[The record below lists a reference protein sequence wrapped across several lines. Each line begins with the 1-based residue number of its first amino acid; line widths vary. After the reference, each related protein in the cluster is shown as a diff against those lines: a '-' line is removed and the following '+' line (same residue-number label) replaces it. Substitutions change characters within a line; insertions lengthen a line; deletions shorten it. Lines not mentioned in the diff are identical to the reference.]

1 MDIEFNYS
9 MNEIESLV
17 IILVRLI
24 YLLLKIDLI
33 IDLRIF
39 SHAKLEQYFFV
50 SKFNYRFFSKMT
62 LDQSN
67 IDLST
72 LTPMMQQYM
81 TVKLQHPHSLMFYR
95 MGDFYELFF
104 DDAHKA
110 AKILGITLTHRGKA
124 NGQPI
129 PMAGVPYHAAEGY
142 LARLVKKGETVVI
155 CEQLGEVT
163 GKGPVERGVV
173 RIITPGTLTDDALLN
188 AHQSSNLVSICI
200 KSDEIGIALLDLSA
214 GIFKVQ
220 QQSFQAEQLPL
231 ELARLMPSELLIDED
246 FKHPEVVEQIKQ
258 ILDCPV
264 TKRPNVDFNL
274 NNAQKTLCDQ
284 FAVSTLSGFGIEHLE
299 LAKAAAAA
307 LIHYAKDTQKTA
319 LPHIRSIR
327 LEQSSDFIALDPV
340 TRRNLEII
348 DPLFEHGTSLFDLTN
363 QCQTAMG
370 SRLLS
375 RTLMQPIRDTAL
387 LDQRLD
393 AIQTILSGYHEAPI
407 RLVLKEISDIERVL
421 SRVALGS
428 ARPRDLVQ
436 LRQACAQIPYLR
448 HALAP
453 MTSTPQSALI
463 NQLNEELGDF
473 NGLHHRLM
481 SAIVENPPVL
491 LRDGNVIA
499 NGFDHELDELR
510 QIRDHAGQFLIDL
523 EIKERETT
531 GINTLK
537 IGYNRVSGYYIEL
550 TRAQAEQ
557 APAHYIRRQTLK
569 NAERYITPE
578 LKSFEDKVLSSESR
592 ALAREKLL
600 FEMLL
605 DELRQDIANLQM
617 MASAIAQLDVLT
629 NFAHLSRLYNWNRPE
644 FSPEIGI
651 HIQAGRHPVVESLI
665 KTPYTPNDTY
675 LDVQHRMSIITG
687 PNMGGKS
694 TFMRQT
700 ALITLLAYC
709 GSFVPAKFAKLGPID
724 RIFTRIGSADD
735 LSSGKSTFMV
745 EMTET
750 SQILHHATQQSLV
763 LMDEVGRGTSTYD
776 GLSLAWACVLDLT
789 HRIKCLCLFATHYFE
804 LTELGMDPCIDNYHV
819 TAQEVNGHLILLH
832 KVQKGPASQSHGLQV
847 AKLAGIPQN
856 VIKEAQAKLKKLEKL
871 QLQTQPVQKD
881 LFSQDLFSNSEPVE
895 KIIEVEKVVEI
906 HQPSQVEQL
915 LSEIIVDDL
924 SPRQALDQLYQ
935 LKQLLQKS

>member
-1 MDIEFNYS
+1 
-9 MNEIESLV
+9 MNMQEIV
-17 IILVRLI
+17 
-24 YLLLKIDLI
+24 
-33 IDLRIF
+33 
-39 SHAKLEQYFFV
+39 A
-50 SKFNYRFFSKMT
+50 
-62 LDQSN
+62 
-67 IDLST
+67 DLSSH
-72 LTPMMQQYM
+72 TPMMQQYLK
-81 TVKLQHPHSLMFYR
+81 VKMQHPHSLMFYR

-110 AKILGITLTHRGKA
+110 AKLLGITLTHRGKA

-129 PMAGVPYHAAEGY
+129 PMAGVPYHSAEGY

-155 CEQLGEVT
+155 CEQIGEVT

-188 AHQSSNLVSICI
+188 SYQSSNLVALCLQQNQ
-200 KSDEIGIALLDLSA
+200 IGIALLDLSA

-220 QQSFQAEQLPL
+220 QQEYQPEQLAI
-231 ELARLMPSELLIDED
+231 ELSRLMPSEIVVDED
-246 FKHPEVVEQIKQ
+246 IVDPNIIESVKKQ
-258 ILDCPV
+258 LDCPV

-284 FAVSTLSGFGIEHLE
+284 LGVATLSGFGIDHLP

-307 LIHYAKDTQKTA
+307 LIHYAKETQRTA
-319 LPHIRSIR
+319 LPHIRSIQ

-340 TRRNLEII
+340 TRRNLELIE
-348 DPLFEHGTSLFDLTN
+348 PLFEHGTSLFQLIND
-363 QCQTAMG
+363 CQTAMG

-375 RTLMQPIRDTAL
+375 RTLMQPLRDTAL
-387 LDQRLD
+387 LDARLD
-393 AIQTILSGYHEAPI
+393 ATEAILTGYHDAPI

-448 HALAP
+448 HAVQPIVSAG
-453 MTSTPQSALI
+453 QSKYLQ
-463 NQLNEELGDF
+463 QLNEELGDF
-473 NGLHHRLM
+473 QGLYQRLM
-481 SAIVENPPVL
+481 AAIVEQPPVL

-499 NGFDHELDELR
+499 EGFDSELDELR

-523 EIKERETT
+523 EIQERERT

-550 TRAQAEQ
+550 SRAQAEQ
-557 APAHYIRRQTLK
+557 APEHYIRRQTLK

-592 ALAREKLL
+592 ALAREKML

-605 DELRQDIANLQM
+605 DELRQDIGNLQM
-617 MASAIAQLDVLT
+617 MSSAIAQIDVLA
-629 NFAHLSRLYNWNRPE
+629 NFAHQARLKNWTRPE
-644 FSPEIGI
+644 FSPEIGVKI
-651 HIQAGRHPVVESLI
+651 VAGRHPVVEALS
-665 KTPYTPNDTY
+665 KTAFTPNDTT
-675 LDVQHRMSIITG
+675 LDFNHRMAIITG

-700 ALITLLAYC
+700 ALIALLGYC
-709 GSFVPAKFAKLGPID
+709 GSYVPAQAAVLGPID

-735 LSSGKSTFMV
+735 LSTGKSTFMV

-750 SQILHHATQQSLV
+750 SQILHHATNQSLV

-789 HRIKCLCLFATHYFE
+789 KRIKCLCLFATHYFE
-804 LTELGMDPCIDNYHV
+804 LTELGKESGIDNYHV
-819 TAQEVNGHLILLH
+819 TAKELNGNLILLH
-832 KVQKGPASQSHGLQV
+832 KVQQGPASQSHGLQV
-847 AKLAGIPQN
+847 AKLAGIPAN
-856 VIKEAQAKLKKLEKL
+856 VIKEAQNRLKILEK
-871 QLQTQPVQKD
+871 QSHQSVQKSVQHD
-881 LFSQDLFSNSEPVE
+881 LFSEPVVE
-895 KIIEVEKVVEI
+895 TEVIERIVEVEK
-906 HQPSQVEQL
+906 PSPALEALRQL
-915 LSEIIVDDL
+915 DVDNL
-924 SPRQALDQLYQ
+924 TPRQALEQLYALKEQ
-935 LKQLLQKS
+935 LNA

>member
-1 MDIEFNYS
+1 MY
-9 MNEIESLV
+9 MNMQEIV
-17 IILVRLI
+17 
-24 YLLLKIDLI
+24 
-33 IDLRIF
+33 
-39 SHAKLEQYFFV
+39 A
-50 SKFNYRFFSKMT
+50 
-62 LDQSN
+62 
-67 IDLST
+67 DLSSH
-72 LTPMMQQYM
+72 TPMMQQYLK
-81 TVKLQHPHSLMFYR
+81 VKMQHPHSLMFYR

-110 AKILGITLTHRGKA
+110 AKLLGITLTHRGKA

-129 PMAGVPYHAAEGY
+129 PMAGVPYHSAEGY

-155 CEQLGEVT
+155 CEQIGEVT

-188 AHQSSNLVSICI
+188 SYQSSNLVALCLQQNQ
-200 KSDEIGIALLDLSA
+200 IGIALLDLSA

-220 QQSFQAEQLPL
+220 QQEYQPEQLAI
-231 ELARLMPSELLIDED
+231 ELSRLMPSEIVVDED
-246 FKHPEVVEQIKQ
+246 IVDPNIIESVKKQ
-258 ILDCPV
+258 LDCPV

-284 FAVSTLSGFGIEHLE
+284 LGVATLSGFGIDHLP

-307 LIHYAKDTQKTA
+307 LIHYAKETQRTA
-319 LPHIRSIR
+319 LPHIRSIQ

-340 TRRNLEII
+340 TRRNLELIE
-348 DPLFEHGTSLFDLTN
+348 PLFEHGTSLFQLIND
-363 QCQTAMG
+363 CQTAMG
-370 SRLLS
+370 GRLLS
-375 RTLMQPIRDTAL
+375 RTLMQPLRDTAL
-387 LDQRLD
+387 LDARLD
-393 AIQTILSGYHEAPI
+393 ATEAILTGYHDAPI

-448 HALAP
+448 HAVQPIVSAG
-453 MTSTPQSALI
+453 QSKYLQ
-463 NQLNEELGDF
+463 QLNEELGDF
-473 NGLHHRLM
+473 QGLYQRLM
-481 SAIVENPPVL
+481 AAIVEQPPVL

-499 NGFDHELDELR
+499 EGFDSELDELR

-523 EIKERETT
+523 EIQERERT

-550 TRAQAEQ
+550 SRAQAEQ
-557 APAHYIRRQTLK
+557 APEHYLRRQTLK

-592 ALAREKLL
+592 ALAREKML

-605 DELRQDIANLQM
+605 DELRQDIGNLQM
-617 MASAIAQLDVLT
+617 MSSAIAQIDVLA
-629 NFAHLSRLYNWNRPE
+629 NFAHQARLKNWTRPE
-644 FSPEIGI
+644 FSPEIGVKI
-651 HIQAGRHPVVESLI
+651 VAGRHPVVEALS
-665 KTPYTPNDTY
+665 KTAFTPNDTT
-675 LDVQHRMSIITG
+675 LDFNHRMAIITG

-700 ALITLLAYC
+700 ALIALLGYC
-709 GSFVPAKFAKLGPID
+709 GSYVPAQAAVLGPID

-735 LSSGKSTFMV
+735 LSTGKSTFMV

-750 SQILHHATQQSLV
+750 SQILHHATNQSLV

-789 HRIKCLCLFATHYFE
+789 KRIKCLCLFATHYFE
-804 LTELGMDPCIDNYHV
+804 LTELGKESGIDNYHV
-819 TAQEVNGHLILLH
+819 TAKELNGNLILLH
-832 KVQKGPASQSHGLQV
+832 KVQQGPASQSHGLQV
-847 AKLAGIPQN
+847 AKLAGIPAN
-856 VIKEAQAKLKKLEKL
+856 VIKEAQNRLKILEK
-871 QLQTQPVQKD
+871 QSHQSVQKSVQHD
-881 LFSQDLFSNSEPVE
+881 LFSEPVVE
-895 KIIEVEKVVEI
+895 TEVIERIVEVEK
-906 HQPSQVEQL
+906 PSPALEALRQL
-915 LSEIIVDDL
+915 DVDNL
-924 SPRQALDQLYQ
+924 TPRQALEQLYALKEQ
-935 LKQLLQKS
+935 LNA

>member
-1 MDIEFNYS
+1 
-9 MNEIESLV
+9 MNMQEIV
-17 IILVRLI
+17 
-24 YLLLKIDLI
+24 
-33 IDLRIF
+33 
-39 SHAKLEQYFFV
+39 A
-50 SKFNYRFFSKMT
+50 
-62 LDQSN
+62 
-67 IDLST
+67 DLSSH
-72 LTPMMQQYM
+72 TPMMQQYLK
-81 TVKLQHPHSLMFYR
+81 VKMQHPHSLMFYR

-110 AKILGITLTHRGKA
+110 AKLLGITLTHRGKA

-129 PMAGVPYHAAEGY
+129 PMAGVPYHSAEGY

-155 CEQLGEVT
+155 CEQIGEVT

-188 AHQSSNLVSICI
+188 SYQSSNLVALCLQQNQ
-200 KSDEIGIALLDLSA
+200 IGIALLDLSA

-220 QQSFQAEQLPL
+220 QQEYQPEQLTI
-231 ELARLMPSELLIDED
+231 ELSRLMPSEIVVDED
-246 FKHPEVVEQIKQ
+246 IVDPNIIESVKKQ
-258 ILDCPV
+258 LDCPV

-284 FAVSTLSGFGIEHLE
+284 LGVATLSGFGIDHLP

-307 LIHYAKDTQKTA
+307 LIHYAKETQRTA
-319 LPHIRSIR
+319 LPHIRSIQ

-340 TRRNLEII
+340 TRRNLELIE
-348 DPLFEHGTSLFDLTN
+348 PLFEHGTSLFQLIND
-363 QCQTAMG
+363 CQTAMG
-370 SRLLS
+370 GRLLS
-375 RTLMQPIRDTAL
+375 RTLMQPLRDTAL
-387 LDQRLD
+387 LDARLD
-393 AIQTILSGYHEAPI
+393 ATEAILTGYHDAPI

-448 HALAP
+448 HAVQPIVSAG
-453 MTSTPQSALI
+453 QSKYLQ
-463 NQLNEELGDF
+463 QLNEELGDF
-473 NGLHHRLM
+473 QGLYQRLM
-481 SAIVENPPVL
+481 AAIVEQPPVL

-499 NGFDHELDELR
+499 EGFDSELDELR

-523 EIKERETT
+523 EIQERERT

-550 TRAQAEQ
+550 SRAQAEQ
-557 APAHYIRRQTLK
+557 APEHYIRRQTLK

-592 ALAREKLL
+592 ALAREKML

-605 DELRQDIANLQM
+605 DELRQDIGNLQM
-617 MASAIAQLDVLT
+617 MSSAIAQIDVLA
-629 NFAHLSRLYNWNRPE
+629 NFAHQARLKNWTRPE
-644 FSPEIGI
+644 FSPEIGVKI
-651 HIQAGRHPVVESLI
+651 VAGRHPVVEALS
-665 KTPYTPNDTY
+665 KTTFTPNDTT
-675 LDVQHRMSIITG
+675 LDFNHRMAIITG

-700 ALITLLAYC
+700 ALIALLGYC
-709 GSFVPAKFAKLGPID
+709 GSYVPAQAAVLGPID

-735 LSSGKSTFMV
+735 LSTGKSTFMV

-750 SQILHHATQQSLV
+750 SQILHHATNQSLV

-789 HRIKCLCLFATHYFE
+789 KRIKCLCLFATHYFE
-804 LTELGMDPCIDNYHV
+804 LTELGKESGIDNYHV
-819 TAQEVNGHLILLH
+819 TAKELNGNLILLH
-832 KVQKGPASQSHGLQV
+832 KVQQGPASQSHGLQV
-847 AKLAGIPQN
+847 AKLAGIPAN
-856 VIKEAQAKLKKLEKL
+856 VIKEAQNRLKILEK
-871 QLQTQPVQKD
+871 QSHQSVQKSVQHD
-881 LFSQDLFSNSEPVE
+881 LFSEPVVE
-895 KIIEVEKVVEI
+895 TEVIERIVEVEK
-906 HQPSQVEQL
+906 PSPALEALRQL
-915 LSEIIVDDL
+915 DVDNL
-924 SPRQALDQLYQ
+924 TPRQALEQLYALKEQ
-935 LKQLLQKS
+935 LNA

>member
-1 MDIEFNYS
+1 MSFMEN
-9 MNEIESLV
+9 
-17 IILVRLI
+17 
-24 YLLLKIDLI
+24 
-33 IDLRIF
+33 
-39 SHAKLEQYFFV
+39 
-50 SKFNYRFFSKMT
+50 MT
-62 LDQSN
+62 DF
-67 IDLST
+67 ST

-81 TVKLQHPHSLMFYR
+81 SVKAQHPHSLMFYR

-110 AKILGITLTHRGKA
+110 AKLLGITLTHRGKA
-124 NGQPI
+124 NGNPI

-155 CEQLGEVT
+155 CEQIGEVT

-188 AHQSSNLVSICI
+188 AHQSSNLVSIAI
-200 KSDEIGIALLDLSA
+200 HQNQIGIALLDLSA

-220 QQSFQAEQLPL
+220 QQEFKAEQLPL
-231 ELARLMPSELLIDED
+231 ELARLMPSELVLNED
-246 FKHPEVVEQIKQ
+246 IQDQALLEQIKSL
-258 ILDCPV
+258 IECPI

-284 FAVSTLSGFGIEHLE
+284 LGVSTLSGFGIDELP
-299 LAKAAAAA
+299 LAKVAAAA
-307 LIHYAKDTQKTA
+307 LIHYAKETQKTA
-319 LPHIRSIR
+319 LPHIRSIK
-327 LEQSSDFIALDPV
+327 LEQSIDFIALDPV

-348 DPLFEHGTSLFDLTN
+348 DPLFEHGTSLFNLVND
-363 QCQTAMG
+363 CQTAMG
-370 SRLLS
+370 GRLLA
-375 RTLMQPIRDTAL
+375 RTLMQPLRDTAL

-393 AIQTILSGYHEAPI
+393 AIEVLLKGYHEAPV
-407 RLVLKEISDIERVL
+407 RLILKEISDIERVL
-421 SRVALGS
+421 SRIALGS

-436 LRQACAQIPYLR
+436 LRQACAQIPFLR
-448 HALAP
+448 NAIQPIASQNQ
-453 MTSTPQSALI
+453 STLI
-463 NQLNEELGDF
+463 QQLNNELGDF
-473 NGLHHRLM
+473 NGLHLRLM
-481 SAIVENPPVL
+481 NAIVENPPVL

-499 NGFDHELDELR
+499 EGFDSELDELR

-523 EIKERETT
+523 EIRERENT

-557 APAHYIRRQTLK
+557 APDSYIRRQTLK

-592 ALAREKLL
+592 ALAREKAL

-605 DELRQDIANLQM
+605 DELRQDIGNLQM
-617 MASAIAQLDVLT
+617 MSAAIAQIDLLS
-629 NFAHLSRLYNWNRPE
+629 NFAHQARLYSWNRPE

-651 HIQAGRHPVVESLI
+651 QIQAGRHPVVESLI
-665 KTPYTPNDTY
+665 KTPYTPNDTQ
-675 LDVQHRMSIITG
+675 LDFNHRMSIITG

-700 ALITLLAYC
+700 ALISLLAYC
-709 GSFVPAKFAKLGPID
+709 GSYVPAKAAKLGPID

-750 SQILHHATQQSLV
+750 SQILHHATNQSLV

-789 HRIKCLCLFATHYFE
+789 KRIQCLCLFATHYFE
-804 LTELGMDPCIDNYHV
+804 LTELSKEPCIENYHV
-819 TAQEVNGHLILLH
+819 TAKEINGQLILLH
-832 KVQKGPASQSHGLQV
+832 KVQHGPASQSHGLQV
-847 AKLAGIPQN
+847 AKLAGIPES
-856 VIKEAQAKLKKLEKL
+856 VIKDAQHRLRILEK
-871 QLQTQPVQKD
+871 QQQPQVIQN
-881 LFSQDLFSNSEPVE
+881 DLFSNLQEPEVIE
-895 KIIEVEKVVEI
+895 KVIEVEKSS
-906 HQPSQVEQL
+906 PAL
-915 LSEIIVDDL
+915 DALKDLDLDDL
-924 SPRQALDQLYQ
+924 TPRQALEQLYK
-935 LKQLLQKS
+935 LKQLLKA

>member
-1 MDIEFNYS
+1 MSFMEN
-9 MNEIESLV
+9 
-17 IILVRLI
+17 
-24 YLLLKIDLI
+24 
-33 IDLRIF
+33 
-39 SHAKLEQYFFV
+39 
-50 SKFNYRFFSKMT
+50 MT
-62 LDQSN
+62 DF
-67 IDLST
+67 ST

-81 TVKLQHPHSLMFYR
+81 SVKVQHPHSLMFYR

-110 AKILGITLTHRGKA
+110 AKLLGITLTHRGKA
-124 NGQPI
+124 NGNPI

-155 CEQLGEVT
+155 CEQIGEVT

-188 AHQSSNLVSICI
+188 AHQSSNLVSIAI
-200 KSDEIGIALLDLSA
+200 HQNQIGIALLDLSA

-220 QQSFQAEQLPL
+220 QQEFKAEQLPL
-231 ELARLMPSELLIDED
+231 ELARLMPSELVLNED
-246 FKHPEVVEQIKQ
+246 IQDQALLEQIKSL
-258 ILDCPV
+258 IECPI

-284 FAVSTLSGFGIEHLE
+284 LGVSTLSGFGIDELP
-299 LAKAAAAA
+299 LAKVAAAA
-307 LIHYAKDTQKTA
+307 LIHYAKETQKTA
-319 LPHIRSIR
+319 LPHIRSIK

-348 DPLFEHGTSLFDLTN
+348 DPLFEHGTSLFNLVND
-363 QCQTAMG
+363 CQTAMG
-370 SRLLS
+370 GRLLA
-375 RTLMQPIRDTAL
+375 RTLMQPLRDTAL

-393 AIQTILSGYHEAPI
+393 AIEVLLKGYHEAPV
-407 RLVLKEISDIERVL
+407 RLILKEISDIERVL
-421 SRVALGS
+421 SRIALGS

-436 LRQACAQIPYLR
+436 LRQACAQIPFLR
-448 HALAP
+448 NAIQP
-453 MTSTPQSALI
+453 IVSQNQSTLI
-463 NQLNEELGDF
+463 QQLNDELGDF
-473 NGLHHRLM
+473 NGLHLRLM
-481 SAIVENPPVL
+481 NAIVENPPVL

-499 NGFDHELDELR
+499 EGFDSELDELR

-523 EIKERETT
+523 EIRERKNT

-557 APAHYIRRQTLK
+557 APDSYIRRQTLK

-592 ALAREKLL
+592 ALAREKAL

-605 DELRQDIANLQM
+605 DELRQDIGNLQM
-617 MASAIAQLDVLT
+617 MSAAIAQIDLLS
-629 NFAHLSRLYNWNRPE
+629 NFAHQARLYSWNRPE

-651 HIQAGRHPVVESLI
+651 QIQAGRHPVVESLI
-665 KTPYTPNDTY
+665 KTPYTPNDTQ
-675 LDVQHRMSIITG
+675 LDFNHRMSIITG

-700 ALITLLAYC
+700 ALISLLAYC
-709 GSFVPAKFAKLGPID
+709 GSYVPAKAAKLGPID

-750 SQILHHATQQSLV
+750 SQILHHATNQSLV

-789 HRIKCLCLFATHYFE
+789 KRIQCLCLFATHYFE
-804 LTELGMDPCIDNYHV
+804 LTELSKEPCIDNYHV
-819 TAQEVNGHLILLH
+819 TAKEINGQLILLH
-832 KVQKGPASQSHGLQV
+832 KVQHGPASQSHGLQV
-847 AKLAGIPQN
+847 AKLAGIPES
-856 VIKEAQAKLKKLEKL
+856 VIKDAQHRLRILEK
-871 QLQTQPVQKD
+871 QQQPQVVQN
-881 LFSQDLFSNSEPVE
+881 DLFSNLQEAEVIE
-895 KIIEVEKVVEI
+895 KVIEVEKSSPALDALKV
-906 HQPSQVEQL
+906 L
-915 LSEIIVDDL
+915 DLDDL
-924 SPRQALDQLYQ
+924 TPRQALEQLYQ
-935 LKQLLQKS
+935 LKQLLKA

>member
-1 MDIEFNYS
+1 
-9 MNEIESLV
+9 MNMQEIV
-17 IILVRLI
+17 
-24 YLLLKIDLI
+24 
-33 IDLRIF
+33 
-39 SHAKLEQYFFV
+39 A
-50 SKFNYRFFSKMT
+50 
-62 LDQSN
+62 
-67 IDLST
+67 DLSSH
-72 LTPMMQQYM
+72 TPMMQQYLK
-81 TVKLQHPHSLMFYR
+81 VKIQHPHSLMFYR

-110 AKILGITLTHRGKA
+110 AKLLGITLTHRGKA

-129 PMAGVPYHAAEGY
+129 PMAGVPYHSAEGY

-155 CEQLGEVT
+155 CEQIGEVT

-188 AHQSSNLVSICI
+188 SYQSSNLVALCLQQNQ
-200 KSDEIGIALLDLSA
+200 IGIALLDLSA

-220 QQSFQAEQLPL
+220 QQEYQPEQLAI
-231 ELARLMPSELLIDED
+231 ELSRLMPSEIVVDED
-246 FKHPEVVEQIKQ
+246 IVDPNIIESVKKQ
-258 ILDCPV
+258 LDCPV

-284 FAVSTLSGFGIEHLE
+284 LGVATLSGFGIDHLP

-307 LIHYAKDTQKTA
+307 LIHYAKETQRTA
-319 LPHIRSIR
+319 LPHIRSIQ

-340 TRRNLEII
+340 TRRNLELIE
-348 DPLFEHGTSLFDLTN
+348 PLFEHGTSLFQLIND
-363 QCQTAMG
+363 CQTAMG
-370 SRLLS
+370 GRLLS
-375 RTLMQPIRDTAL
+375 RTLMQPLRDTAL
-387 LDQRLD
+387 LDARLD
-393 AIQTILSGYHEAPI
+393 ATEAILTSYHDAPI

-448 HALAP
+448 HAVQPIVSAG
-453 MTSTPQSALI
+453 QSKYLQ
-463 NQLNEELGDF
+463 QLNEELGDF
-473 NGLHHRLM
+473 QGLYQRLM
-481 SAIVENPPVL
+481 AAIVEQPPVL

-499 NGFDHELDELR
+499 EGFDCELDELR

-523 EIKERETT
+523 EIQERERT

-550 TRAQAEQ
+550 SRAQAEQ
-557 APAHYIRRQTLK
+557 APEHYIRRQTLK

-592 ALAREKLL
+592 ALAREKML

-605 DELRQDIANLQM
+605 DELRQDIGNLQM
-617 MASAIAQLDVLT
+617 MSSAIAQIDVLA
-629 NFAHLSRLYNWNRPE
+629 NFAHQARLKNWTRPE
-644 FSPEIGI
+644 FSPEIGVKI
-651 HIQAGRHPVVESLI
+651 VAGRHPVVEALS
-665 KTPYTPNDTY
+665 KTAFTPNDTT
-675 LDVQHRMSIITG
+675 LDFNHRMAIITG

-700 ALITLLAYC
+700 ALIALLGYC
-709 GSFVPAKFAKLGPID
+709 GSYVPAQAAVLGPID

-735 LSSGKSTFMV
+735 LSTGKSTFMV

-750 SQILHHATQQSLV
+750 SQILHHATNQSLV

-789 HRIKCLCLFATHYFE
+789 KRIKCLCLFATHYFE
-804 LTELGMDPCIDNYHV
+804 LTELGKESGIDNYHV
-819 TAQEVNGHLILLH
+819 TAKELNGNLILLH
-832 KVQKGPASQSHGLQV
+832 KVQQGPASQSHGLQV
-847 AKLAGIPQN
+847 AKLAGIPAN
-856 VIKEAQAKLKKLEKL
+856 VIKEAQNRLKILEK
-871 QLQTQPVQKD
+871 QSHQSVQKSVQHD
-881 LFSQDLFSNSEPVE
+881 LFSEPVVE
-895 KIIEVEKVVEI
+895 TEVIERIVEVEK
-906 HQPSQVEQL
+906 PSPALEALRQL
-915 LSEIIVDDL
+915 DVDNL
-924 SPRQALDQLYQ
+924 TPRQALEQLYALKEQ
-935 LKQLLQKS
+935 LNA

>member
-1 MDIEFNYS
+1 MY
-9 MNEIESLV
+9 MNMQEIV
-17 IILVRLI
+17 
-24 YLLLKIDLI
+24 
-33 IDLRIF
+33 
-39 SHAKLEQYFFV
+39 A
-50 SKFNYRFFSKMT
+50 
-62 LDQSN
+62 
-67 IDLST
+67 DLSSH
-72 LTPMMQQYM
+72 TPMMQQYLK
-81 TVKLQHPHSLMFYR
+81 VKMQHPHSLMFYR

-110 AKILGITLTHRGKA
+110 AKLLGITLTHRGKA

-129 PMAGVPYHAAEGY
+129 PMAGVPYHSAEGY

-155 CEQLGEVT
+155 CEQIGEVT

-188 AHQSSNLVSICI
+188 SYQSSNLVALCLQQNQ
-200 KSDEIGIALLDLSA
+200 IGIALLDLSA

-220 QQSFQAEQLPL
+220 QQEYQPEQLTI
-231 ELARLMPSELLIDED
+231 ELSRLMPSEIVVDED
-246 FKHPEVVEQIKQ
+246 IVDPNIIESVKKQ
-258 ILDCPV
+258 LDCPV

-284 FAVSTLSGFGIEHLE
+284 LGVATLSGFGIDHLP

-307 LIHYAKDTQKTA
+307 LIHYAKETQRTA
-319 LPHIRSIR
+319 LPHIRSIQ

-340 TRRNLEII
+340 TRRNLELIE
-348 DPLFEHGTSLFDLTN
+348 PLFEHGTSLFQLIND
-363 QCQTAMG
+363 CQTAMG
-370 SRLLS
+370 GRLLS
-375 RTLMQPIRDTAL
+375 RTLMQPLRDTAL
-387 LDQRLD
+387 LDARLD
-393 AIQTILSGYHEAPI
+393 ATEAILTGYHDAPI

-448 HALAP
+448 HAVQPIVSAG
-453 MTSTPQSALI
+453 QSKYLQ
-463 NQLNEELGDF
+463 QLNEELGDF
-473 NGLHHRLM
+473 QGLYQRLM
-481 SAIVENPPVL
+481 AAIVEQPPVL

-499 NGFDHELDELR
+499 EGFDSELDELR

-523 EIKERETT
+523 EIQERERT

-550 TRAQAEQ
+550 SRAQAEQ
-557 APAHYIRRQTLK
+557 APEHYIRRQTLK

-592 ALAREKLL
+592 ALAREKML

-605 DELRQDIANLQM
+605 DELRQDIGNLQM
-617 MASAIAQLDVLT
+617 MNSSIAQIDVLA
-629 NFAHLSRLYNWNRPE
+629 NFAHQARLKNWTRPE
-644 FSPEIGI
+644 FSPEIGVKI
-651 HIQAGRHPVVESLI
+651 VAGRHPVVEALS
-665 KTPYTPNDTY
+665 KTAFTPNDTT
-675 LDVQHRMSIITG
+675 LDFNHRMAIITG

-700 ALITLLAYC
+700 ALIALLGYC
-709 GSFVPAKFAKLGPID
+709 GSYVPAQAAVLGPID

-735 LSSGKSTFMV
+735 LSTGKSTFMV

-750 SQILHHATQQSLV
+750 SQILHHATNQSLV

-789 HRIKCLCLFATHYFE
+789 KRIKCLCLFATHYFE
-804 LTELGMDPCIDNYHV
+804 LTELGKESGIDNYHV
-819 TAQEVNGHLILLH
+819 TAKELNGNLILLH
-832 KVQKGPASQSHGLQV
+832 KVQQGPASQSHGLQV
-847 AKLAGIPQN
+847 AKLAGIPAN
-856 VIKEAQAKLKKLEKL
+856 VIKEAQNRLKILEK
-871 QLQTQPVQKD
+871 QSHQSVQKSVQHD
-881 LFSQDLFSNSEPVE
+881 LFSEPVVE
-895 KIIEVEKVVEI
+895 TEVIERIVEVEK
-906 HQPSQVEQL
+906 PSPALEALRQL
-915 LSEIIVDDL
+915 DVDNL
-924 SPRQALDQLYQ
+924 TPRQALEQLYALKEQ
-935 LKQLLQKS
+935 LNA

>member
-1 MDIEFNYS
+1 MY
-9 MNEIESLV
+9 MNMQEIV
-17 IILVRLI
+17 
-24 YLLLKIDLI
+24 
-33 IDLRIF
+33 
-39 SHAKLEQYFFV
+39 A
-50 SKFNYRFFSKMT
+50 
-62 LDQSN
+62 
-67 IDLST
+67 DLSSH
-72 LTPMMQQYM
+72 TPMMQQYLK
-81 TVKLQHPHSLMFYR
+81 VKMQHPHSLMFYR

-110 AKILGITLTHRGKA
+110 AKLLGITLTHRGKA

-129 PMAGVPYHAAEGY
+129 PMAGVPYHSAEGY

-155 CEQLGEVT
+155 CEQIGEVT

-188 AHQSSNLVSICI
+188 SYQSSNLVALCLQQNQ
-200 KSDEIGIALLDLSA
+200 IGIALLDLSA

-220 QQSFQAEQLPL
+220 QQEYQPEQLTI
-231 ELARLMPSELLIDED
+231 ELSRLMPSEIVVDED
-246 FKHPEVVEQIKQ
+246 IVDPNIIESVKKQ
-258 ILDCPV
+258 LDCPV

-284 FAVSTLSGFGIEHLE
+284 LGVATLSGFGIDHLP

-307 LIHYAKDTQKTA
+307 LIHYAKETQRTA
-319 LPHIRSIR
+319 LPHIRSIQ

-340 TRRNLEII
+340 TRRNLELIE
-348 DPLFEHGTSLFDLTN
+348 PLFEHGTSLFQLIND
-363 QCQTAMG
+363 CQTAMG
-370 SRLLS
+370 GRLLS
-375 RTLMQPIRDTAL
+375 RTLMQPLRDTAL
-387 LDQRLD
+387 LDTRLD
-393 AIQTILSGYHEAPI
+393 ATEAILTGYHDAPI

-448 HALAP
+448 HAVQPIVSAG
-453 MTSTPQSALI
+453 QSKYLQ
-463 NQLNEELGDF
+463 QLNEELGDF
-473 NGLHHRLM
+473 QGLYQRLM
-481 SAIVENPPVL
+481 AAIVEQPPVL

-499 NGFDHELDELR
+499 EGFDSELDELR

-523 EIKERETT
+523 EIQERERT

-550 TRAQAEQ
+550 SRAQAEQ
-557 APAHYIRRQTLK
+557 APEHYIRRQTLK

-592 ALAREKLL
+592 ALAREKML

-605 DELRQDIANLQM
+605 DELRQDIGNLQM
-617 MASAIAQLDVLT
+617 MSSAIAQIDVLA
-629 NFAHLSRLYNWNRPE
+629 NFAHQARLKNWTRPE
-644 FSPEIGI
+644 FSPEIGVKI
-651 HIQAGRHPVVESLI
+651 VAGRHPVVEALS
-665 KTPYTPNDTY
+665 KTAFTPNDTT
-675 LDVQHRMSIITG
+675 LDFNHRMAIITG

-700 ALITLLAYC
+700 ALIALLGYC
-709 GSFVPAKFAKLGPID
+709 GSYVPAQAAVLGPID

-735 LSSGKSTFMV
+735 LSTGKSTFMV

-750 SQILHHATQQSLV
+750 SQILHHATNQSLV

-789 HRIKCLCLFATHYFE
+789 KRIKCLCLFATHYFE
-804 LTELGMDPCIDNYHV
+804 LTELGKESGIDNYHV
-819 TAQEVNGHLILLH
+819 TAKELNGNLILLH
-832 KVQKGPASQSHGLQV
+832 KVQQGPASQSHGLQV
-847 AKLAGIPQN
+847 AKLAGIPAN
-856 VIKEAQAKLKKLEKL
+856 VIKEAQNRLKILEK
-871 QLQTQPVQKD
+871 QSHQSVQKSVQHD
-881 LFSQDLFSNSEPVE
+881 LFSEPVVE
-895 KIIEVEKVVEI
+895 TEVIERIVEVEK
-906 HQPSQVEQL
+906 PSPALEALRQL
-915 LSEIIVDDL
+915 DVDNL
-924 SPRQALDQLYQ
+924 TPRQALEQLYALKEQ
-935 LKQLLQKS
+935 LNA